1 MANIGQPLFLSKV
14 SKLQSDG
21 AAQPAR
27 FEESFAGGVDLQSMT
42 SDINLYMD
50 PAISSELRCPIWCG
64 MDRMRDFLPV
74 HVSCMYIIYIYNV
87 FFTIFPVCV
96 FHVLSLKPRFSRCK
110 VDHLYYVD
118 FEGPMPR
125 VVRSCR
131 RK

>member
-50 PAISSELRCPIWCG
+50 PAISSELRCPIWCDT
-64 MDRMRDFLPV
+64 DRMREFLPV
-74 HVSCMYIIYIYNV
+74 HVS
-87 FFTIFPVCV
+87 
-96 FHVLSLKPRFSRCK
+96 
-110 VDHLYYVD
+110 
-118 FEGPMPR
+118 
-125 VVRSCR
+125 
-131 RK
+131 